1 MFSNAFTIFV
11 KLNQMIGLRIRWK
24 LFPNSLLEMLE
35 SEISGNLLT
44 TRKHSNRT
52 SRGLI
57 RISFINTYFE
67 MHSSARHRATDLP
80 GKHSPEV
87 PADQCDVTV
96 AVKLS
101 KYIVLNLVSIVRARI
116 IVSYSCSTM
125 VLCA

>member
-1 MFSNAFTIFV
+1 MFSNAFTTFV

-35 SEISGNLLT
+35 SEISGNLT

-67 MHSSARHRATDLP
+67 MHSSARHRATDIP

-87 PADQCDVTV
+87 PADQCDVTA

-101 KYIVLNLVSIVRARI
+101 NLVYIVCARI
-116 IVSYSCSTM
+116 IVQ
-125 VLCA
+125 L